1 MAGARAGGL
10 LSCGWSAE
18 ELKQA
23 TCIATYQDPADLP
36 AHYDGLPLAGS
47 ET

>member
-1 MAGARAGGL
+1 MAGVRTIGL
-10 LSCGWSAE
+10 LSGGWSAE

-23 TCIATYQDPADLP
+23 RCIATYRDPADLL

-47 ET
+47 QT